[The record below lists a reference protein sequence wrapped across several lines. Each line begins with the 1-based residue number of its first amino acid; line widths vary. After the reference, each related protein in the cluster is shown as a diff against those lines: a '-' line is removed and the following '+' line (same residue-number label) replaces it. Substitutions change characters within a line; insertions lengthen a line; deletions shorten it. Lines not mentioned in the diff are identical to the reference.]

1 MSTRNKSH
9 FRGIPGSAGA
19 RRAKGVVSS
28 LVVAVCL
35 LGGTLGATPALA
47 APFLPAGEGPGARSA
62 LSVTSRSEPPSRSK
76 TRTPVL
82 RNSNRRVRGAAPGDA
97 TWTAR
102 VNATNTRDGKV
113 VGKGRLSVRRG
124 AIDHLVMTNE
134 AKALANCGDCRTVA
148 LSFQVG
154 LVGGRDPSITAKN
167 TSLAINAHCVNCTT
181 FASANQFLLVT
192 DAPVTLTAA
201 GRRTLARVATHLQE
215 VARSTL
221 PTAQLQVEV
230 DRLQAQVVNVLL
242 NEVRRVRRHGSLRL
256 RTMRRDQHG
265 GRLHVRTIPVG

>member
-1 MSTRNKSH
+1 M
-9 FRGIPGSAGA
+9 GA
-19 RRAKGVVSS
+19 RRVKGVVSS
-28 LVVAVCL
+28 LVVAACL
-35 LGGTLGATPALA
+35 LGGILGATPAWA
-47 APFLPAGEGPGARSA
+47 APFLPVGEGPGGRAA
-62 LSVTSRSEPPSRSK
+62 LSGAARFEPPSRSK
-76 TRTPVL
+76 TRAPVL
-82 RNSNRRVRGAAPGDA
+82 RNSNREVRGAAPGDT
-97 TWTAR
+97 TWTTR
-102 VNATNTRDGKV
+102 VNATNTRDGKT
-113 VGKGRLSVRRG
+113 VGKSRLSVRRG
-124 AIDHLVMTNE
+124 ATDHLVVTNE

-154 LVGGRDPSITAKN
+154 LVGSRAPSITAKN
-167 TSLAINAHCVNCTT
+167 TSLAINARCVNCTT

-201 GRRTLARVATHLQE
+201 GRRTLARVATRLRE

-230 DRLQAQVVNVLL
+230 DRLQARVVDVLL

-256 RTMRRDQHG
+256 TTMLRDQHG